1 MVDRCFK
8 KFDKTGNG
16 SIQADDI
23 KFFFY
28 FIIIILLRD
37 VFNVKMHPKFK
48 TGEMTELQIQNEFLV
63 NFGDAD
69 RNGQLTYDV
78 MNK

>member
-1 MVDRCFK
+1 MADRCFK

-23 KFFFY
+23 KFY
-28 FIIIILLRD
+28 FLIIFLFRD

-48 TGEMTELQIQNEFLV
+48 TGEMTAEQI
-63 NFGDAD
+63 
-69 RNGQLTYDV
+69 
-78 MNK
+78 